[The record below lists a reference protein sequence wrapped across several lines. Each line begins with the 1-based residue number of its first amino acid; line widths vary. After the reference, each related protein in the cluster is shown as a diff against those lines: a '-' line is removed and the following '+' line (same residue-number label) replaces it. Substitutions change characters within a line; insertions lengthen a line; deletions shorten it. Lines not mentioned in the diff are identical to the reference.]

1 MNKEKQ
7 GRVLVFGQI
16 CLDIVPDLGDLPAD
30 KVISEGRLFE
40 IGALR
45 MRAGGGVGNTGTALL
60 RLGADAHCTAL
71 IGDDAIGQLTIG
83 AIEQATGKNIPGIQM
98 LAGQTSSYTLVISPA
113 SHDRTLL
120 YSPGVNNEFCA
131 DVIDDDVL
139 KGMAIVHC
147 AYPTVLRQFLED
159 GGTSLAS
166 VFKSAREHGAL
177 TSLDLTVPDPMALS
191 GSIDWAH
198 WLQTVLPYTD
208 IFMPSIDEATAILK
222 APHANSLDNS
232 DPTFPTID
240 LVNAYC
246 AQFLSMGVHI
256 AGIKLGSR
264 GLMIETSANTHLRLG
279 GLMDVNQAAQ
289 WSGVYI
295 RQSAFDVTVNPAGT
309 TGAGDCAYAGLLT
322 AIAAGRS
329 PHDAL
334 RIAAASGAACVE
346 SPLGAA
352 SLPSIQDLEH
362 RIASGWQTRLQ
373 V

>member
-1 MNKEKQ
+1 MHKEKQ

-83 AIEQATGKNIPGIQM
+83 AITQATGKSIPGIQTW
-98 LAGQTSSYTLVISPA
+98 AGQTSSYTLVISPA

-120 YSPGVNNEFCA
+120 YSPGVNNEFSA
-131 DVIDDDVL
+131 HVLDDHTFR
-139 KGMAIVHC
+139 GMAIVHC

-159 GGTSLAS
+159 GGSSLAK
-166 VFKSAREHGAL
+166 VFKSAQEHGAL

-222 APHANSLDNS
+222 SPHANSLDNN

-240 LVNAYC
+240 LVNAQC

-256 AGIKLGSR
+256 AGVKLGSH
-264 GLMIETSANTHLRLG
+264 GLMLATSANTHLRLES
-279 GLMDVNQAAQ
+279 LMDANQAAQ

-295 RQSAFDVTVNPAGT
+295 QQSAFDVIAHPAGT
-309 TGAGDCAYAGLLT
+309 TGAGDCAYAGFLT
-322 AIAAGRS
+322 AIAAGHA

-334 RIAAASGAACVE
+334 QMAAASGAACVE
-346 SPLGAA
+346 SPFGAA
-352 SLPSIQDLEH
+352 SLPSMQELEH
-362 RIASGWQTRLQ
+362 RIASGWQTRRQ
-373 V
+373 D